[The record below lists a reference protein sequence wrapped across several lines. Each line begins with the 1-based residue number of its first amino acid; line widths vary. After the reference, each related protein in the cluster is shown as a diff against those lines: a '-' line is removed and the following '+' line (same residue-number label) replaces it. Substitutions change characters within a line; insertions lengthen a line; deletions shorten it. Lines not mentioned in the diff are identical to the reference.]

1 VFFNLFR
8 IQKNIKLM
16 PKITLPDGNSL
27 NFDNHVTGL
36 QVAEKISKS
45 LAKQAMV
52 ISVNGEL
59 KDLDYKISSDCSVKI
74 FTSKN
79 EEGLDTI
86 RHDTAHI
93 LAMAVQELFPGT
105 QVTIGP
111 VIENG
116 FYYDFAR
123 KQPFTEEDLLK
134 IENKMKEI
142 VDRDEITK
150 REVWNRERAIKH
162 FRDKGEIYKAELI
175 ESIPAGEEV
184 SIYFHGDWHDLC
196 RGPHLASTGKIGKF
210 FKLMK
215 VSGAYWRGDS
225 NNEMLQRIYGT
236 SWATQ
241 KDLDDYLKRIEEAEK
256 RDHRKLG
263 KEMDLFHFREE
274 SPGSVFWHE
283 KGWTLFQK
291 LISYMRSRQDDAG
304 YKEVNTPEVLDR
316 SLWEKS
322 GHWEKYGEH
331 MYTSTTPDEKVF
343 AIKPMNC
350 PGHVQVF
357 NQGLKSY
364 RDLPLRISEFGKV
377 HRYEP
382 SGSLH
387 GLLRVRAFTQDD
399 AHIFCTEDQI
409 TSECLIVTNL
419 ILDIYKELGFENVIL
434 KYSDRPD
441 LRVGD
446 DSVWDKAESALLDAV
461 KASKLEYTINKGE
474 GAFYGPKIEFVLRDA
489 IGRDWQCGTLQV
501 DLNLPGRLDAS
512 YVDKDGIKKVPVMLH
527 RALFGSL
534 ERFIGILIEHYAGKF
549 PFWISPLQTVVIP
562 ISEDFEN
569 YAAEVA
575 NKIKKAGISS
585 AVDLK
590 KHNLNYKIR
599 DHSLAKIPLLLI
611 CGKKEVDSNSVTI
624 RRLDSNKQENMD
636 LDLFLKTFS
645 ALNKASSN

>member
-1 VFFNLFR
+1 
-8 IQKNIKLM
+8 M
-16 PKITLPDGNSL
+16 PLITLPNGNSIEFP
-27 NFDNHVTGL
+27 NKVTGL
-36 QVAEKISKS
+36 EIAEKISKS
-45 LAKQAMV
+45 LSKEATI
-52 ISVNGEL
+52 ISVDDEL
-59 KDLDYKISSDCSVKI
+59 KDLSYVIDKDCSIKI
-74 FTSKN
+74 FTSKDK
-79 EEGLDTI
+79 EGLETI

-93 LAMAVQELFPGT
+93 TAMAVQELFPGT

-111 VIENG
+111 IIENG
-116 FYYDFAR
+116 FYYDFSR
-123 KQPFTEEDLLK
+123 KEPFTEEDLSK
-134 IENKMKEI
+134 IEIKMKEI
-142 VDRDEITK
+142 VDRDVPTT
-150 REVWNRERAIKH
+150 REVWSRDKAISH
-162 FRDKGEIYKAELI
+162 FKAKGEIYKAEII
-175 ESIPAGEEV
+175 ESIPQGEDV

-196 RGPHLASTGKIGKF
+196 KGPHLSSTGKIGKY
-210 FKLMK
+210 FKLTK

-236 SWATQ
+236 SWESQ
-241 KDLDDYLKRIEEAEK
+241 KNLDKYLKRIEEAEK

-283 KGWTLFQK
+283 KGWKLFQK
-291 LISYMRSRQDDAG
+291 LVAYMRNRQEKAG
-304 YKEVNTPEVLDR
+304 YKEVNTPEILDR
-316 SLWEKS
+316 ALWEKS

-331 MYTSTTPDEKVF
+331 MYTSQTPDKKIF

-350 PGHVQVF
+350 PGHIQIF

-382 SGSLH
+382 SGALH

-409 TSECLIVTNL
+409 TKECLIVTNL
-419 ILDIYKELGFENVIL
+419 ILDIYKDLGFENIIL

-446 DSVWDKAESALLDAV
+446 DNVWDKAEKALLDAV

-501 DLNLPGRLDAS
+501 DLNLPERLEAS
-512 YVDKDGIKKVPVMLH
+512 FVDKDGTKKIPVMLH

-534 ERFIGILIEHYAGKF
+534 ERFIGILIENYAGKF
-549 PFWISPLQTVVIP
+549 PFWIAPLQAVVIP
-562 ISEDFEN
+562 ISEEFDV
-569 YAAEVA
+569 YAKKVNE
-575 NKIKKAGISS
+575 KINNAGMSCE
-585 AVDLK
+585 VDLK
-590 KHNLNYKIR
+590 NNNLNYKIR
-599 DHSLAKIPLLLI
+599 EHSLSKIPLLLI
-611 CGKKEVDSNSVTI
+611 CGKKEVDSDSVTI
-624 RRLDSNKQENMD
+624 RRLDSNKQENME
-636 LDLFLKTFS
+636 LNLFLKNFS
-645 ALNKASSN
+645 ALNKAYSN

>member
-1 VFFNLFR
+1 
-8 IQKNIKLM
+8 M
-16 PKITLPDGNSL
+16 PIIRLPDGNSL
-27 NFDNHVTGL
+27 DFSKKVTGL
-36 QVAEKISKS
+36 EVAEKISKS
-45 LAKQAMV
+45 LAKQAMI
-52 ISVNGEL
+52 ISVDGEL
-59 KDLDYKISSDCSVKI
+59 KDLDFIIEKDCSVKI

-79 EEGLDTI
+79 DEGLETI
-86 RHDTAHI
+86 RHDTAHV

-123 KQPFTEEDLLK
+123 KEPFTEEDLKK
-134 IENKMKEI
+134 IEEKMREI
-142 VDRDEITK
+142 VDRDEKTK
-150 REVWNRERAIKH
+150 REVWNRDKAIAH
-162 FRDKGEIYKAELI
+162 FKKKGELYKAELI
-175 ESIPAGEEV
+175 ESIPKEEDV

-196 RGPHLASTGKIGKF
+196 RGPHLSSTGKIGKF

-236 SWATQ
+236 SWASQ
-241 KDLDDYLKRIEEAEK
+241 KDLDIYLKRIEEAEK

-283 KGWTLFQK
+283 KGWALFQK
-291 LISYMRSRQDDAG
+291 LINYMRMKQDSAG
-304 YKEVNTPEVLDR
+304 YKEINTPEVLDR

-322 GHWEKYGEH
+322 GHWEKFGAN
-331 MYTSTTPDEKVF
+331 MYTSTTPDEKIF

-350 PGHVQVF
+350 PGCVEVF
-357 NQGLKSY
+357 NQGLESY
-364 RDLPLRISEFGKV
+364 KDLPLKMSEFGKV

-382 SGSLH
+382 SGALH

-409 TSECLIVTNL
+409 TEECLTVTNL
-419 ILDIYKELGFENVIL
+419 ILEIYKDLGFENVIL

-441 LRVGD
+441 LRVGT
-446 DSVWDKAESALLDAV
+446 DSVWDKAEAALLEAV
-461 KASKLEYTINKGE
+461 KATKLEYTINKGE

-501 DLNLPGRLDAS
+501 DFNLPGRLGAS
-512 YVDKDGIKKVPVMLH
+512 YIDKDGTKKIPVMLH

-534 ERFIGILIEHYAGKF
+534 ERFIGILIENYAGKF
-549 PFWISPLQTVVIP
+549 PFWISPSQTVVIP
-562 ISEDFEN
+562 IAEEFND
-569 YAAEVA
+569 YAKKVA
-575 NKIKKAGISS
+575 NQIKQVGISS
-585 AVDLK
+585 FVDLK
-590 KHNLNYKIR
+590 NQNLNYKIR

-624 RRLDSNKQENMD
+624 RRLDSNKQENME
-636 LDLFLKTFS
+636 LKKFLKTFS
-645 ALNKASSN
+645 ALNKAPSN

>member
-1 VFFNLFR
+1 
-8 IQKNIKLM
+8 M

-27 NFDNHVTGL
+27 NFENHVTGL

-52 ISVNGEL
+52 ISVDGEL
-59 KDLDYKISSDCSVKI
+59 KDLDHQIKNDCLVKI

-123 KQPFTEEDLLK
+123 KEPFTEEDLLK

-150 REVWNRERAIKH
+150 REVWDRDKAIQH
-162 FRDKGEIYKAELI
+162 FRNKGEVYKAELI

-196 RGPHLASTGKIGKF
+196 RGPHLTSTGKVGKF

-283 KGWTLFQK
+283 KGWALFQK
-291 LISYMRSRQDDAG
+291 LISYMRSRQDIAG
-304 YKEVNTPEVLDR
+304 YKEVNTPEILDR
-316 SLWEKS
+316 ALWEKS

-350 PGHVQVF
+350 PGHIQVF

-382 SGSLH
+382 SGALH

-512 YVDKDGIKKVPVMLH
+512 YVDKDGVKKVPVMLH

-569 YAAEVA
+569 YAIEVS
-575 NKIKKAGISS
+575 NKIKQAGITCF
-585 AVDLK
+585 VDLK

-611 CGKKEVDSNSVTI
+611 CGKKEVDSNTVTI

-636 LDLFLKTFS
+636 LDLFLKKFS

>member
-1 VFFNLFR
+1 
-8 IQKNIKLM
+8 M
-16 PKITLPDGNSL
+16 PTITLPDGKNIKFS
-27 NFDNHVTGL
+27 NQITGL
-36 QVAEKISKS
+36 EVAEKISKS
-45 LAKQAMV
+45 LSKQASV

-59 KDLDYKISSDCSVKI
+59 RDLSFIIDKDCKVKI
-74 FTSKN
+74 FTSKDK
-79 EEGLDTI
+79 EGLETI

-93 LAMAVQELFPGT
+93 TAMAVQEIFPGT

-116 FYYDFAR
+116 FYYDFSR
-123 KQPFTEEDLLK
+123 KEPFTEEDLSK
-134 IENKMKEI
+134 IENKMREI
-142 VDRDEITK
+142 VDRDVLTT
-150 REVWNRERAIKH
+150 REVWNRDKAISH
-162 FRDKGEIYKAELI
+162 FKEKGEIYKAQII
-175 ESIPAGEEV
+175 ESIPKGEDV
-184 SIYFHGDWHDLC
+184 SIYFHGEWHDLC
-196 RGPHLASTGKIGKF
+196 KGPHLSSTGKIGKH

-215 VSGAYWRGDS
+215 VSGAYWRGNS

-236 SWATQ
+236 SWASK
-241 KDLDDYLKRIEEAEK
+241 KDLDNYLKRIEEAEK

-283 KGWTLFQK
+283 KGWKLFQK
-291 LISYMRSRQDDAG
+291 LVAYMRRRQEEAG
-304 YKEVNTPEVLDR
+304 YKEVNTPEILDR
-316 SLWEKS
+316 ALWEKS

-331 MYTSTTPDEKVF
+331 MYTSQTPDEKIF

-350 PGHVQVF
+350 PGHIQVF

-382 SGSLH
+382 SGALH

-409 TSECLIVTNL
+409 TKECLIVTNL
-419 ILDIYKELGFENVIL
+419 ILDIYKDLGFENVIL

-446 DSVWDKAESALLDAV
+446 DKVWDKAEKALLDAV

-512 YVDKDGIKKVPVMLH
+512 FIDKDGNKKIPVMLH

-534 ERFIGILIEHYAGKF
+534 ERFIGILIENYAGKF
-549 PFWISPLQTVVIP
+549 PFWISPMQVIVIP
-562 ISEDFEN
+562 ISEEFDE
-569 YAAEVA
+569 YAKKV
-575 NKIKKAGISS
+575 NKEIINMGITSE
-585 AVDLK
+585 VDLK
-590 KHNLNYKIR
+590 NHNLNYKIR
-599 DHSLAKIPLLLI
+599 EHSVSKVPLLLI
-611 CGKKEVDSNSVTI
+611 CGKKEVDTNTVTI
-624 RRLDSNKQENMD
+624 RRLDTNKQENMD
-636 LDLFLKTFS
+636 LKLFLKKFS

>member
-1 VFFNLFR
+1 
-8 IQKNIKLM
+8 M
-16 PKITLPDGNSL
+16 PLITLPDGNTL
-27 NFDNHVTGL
+27 DFPNKVTGL
-36 QVAEKISKS
+36 EVAEKISKS
-45 LAKQAMV
+45 LSKQASI
-52 ISVNGEL
+52 ISVNDEL
-59 KDLDYKISSDCSVKI
+59 KDLSHVIDKDCTIKI
-74 FTSKN
+74 FTSKDK
-79 EEGLDTI
+79 EGLETI

-93 LAMAVQELFPGT
+93 TAMAVQELFPGT

-111 VIENG
+111 IIENG
-116 FYYDFAR
+116 FYYDFSR
-123 KQPFTEEDLLK
+123 KEPFTEEDLKK
-134 IENKMKEI
+134 IENKMREI
-142 VDRDEITK
+142 VDRDVPTT
-150 REVWNRERAIKH
+150 REVWNRDKAISH
-162 FRDKGEIYKAELI
+162 FKEIGEVYKAEII
-175 ESIPAGEEV
+175 ESIPKGEDV

-196 RGPHLASTGKIGKF
+196 RGPHLPSTGKIGKY
-210 FKLMK
+210 FKLTK

-236 SWATQ
+236 SWASQ
-241 KDLDDYLKRIEEAEK
+241 KDLDEYLKRIEEAEK

-283 KGWTLFQK
+283 KGWKLFQK
-291 LISYMRSRQDDAG
+291 LVAYMRGRQEKAG

-316 SLWEKS
+316 ALWEKS

-331 MYTSTTPDEKVF
+331 MYTSETPDEKVF

-382 SGSLH
+382 SGALH

-409 TSECLIVTNL
+409 TEECLIVTNL
-419 ILDIYKELGFENVIL
+419 ILDIYKDLGFKNVIL

-446 DSVWDKAESALLDAV
+446 DNVWDKAEKALLDAV

-512 YVDKDGIKKVPVMLH
+512 FVDKDGTKKIPVMLH

-534 ERFIGILIEHYAGKF
+534 ERFIGILIENYAGKF
-549 PFWISPLQTVVIP
+549 PFWIAPLQVVVIP
-562 ISEDFEN
+562 ISEEFDN
-569 YAAEVA
+569 YAKEV
-575 NKIKKAGISS
+575 NEKIREAGMSS
-585 AVDLK
+585 EVDLK
-590 KHNLNYKIR
+590 NHNLNYKIR
-599 DHSLAKIPLLLI
+599 EHSLSKIRLLLI

-624 RRLDSNKQENMD
+624 RRLDTNKQENME
-636 LDLFLKTFS
+636 LNLFLKTFS

>member
-1 VFFNLFR
+1 
-8 IQKNIKLM
+8 M
-16 PKITLPDGNSL
+16 PVIRLPDGN
-27 NFDNHVTGL
+27 NIEFTKEVTGL

-45 LAKQAMV
+45 LSKQATI
-52 ISVNGEL
+52 ISVDDEL
-59 KDLDYKISSDCSVKI
+59 KDLNYIIDKDCSVKI
-74 FTSKN
+74 FTSKDI
-79 EEGLDTI
+79 EGLETI

-93 LAMAVQELFPGT
+93 LAMAVQELFPKT

-123 KQPFTEEDLLK
+123 KEPFTEEDLNK
-134 IENKMKEI
+134 IENKMKQI
-142 VDRDEITK
+142 VDRNIPTT
-150 REVWNRERAIKH
+150 REVWERDKAISH
-162 FRDKGEIYKAELI
+162 FKKKGEIYKSELI
-175 ESIPAGEEV
+175 KSIPQGEDV
-184 SIYFHGDWHDLC
+184 SIYFHGEWHDLC
-196 RGPHLASTGKIGKF
+196 RGPHLSSTGKIGKF
-210 FKLMK
+210 FKLTK

-236 SWATQ
+236 SWASQ

-283 KGWTLFQK
+283 KGWALFQK
-291 LISYMRSRQDDAG
+291 LIDYMRMKQDIAG
-304 YKEVNTPEVLDR
+304 YKEINTPEVLDR
-316 SLWEKS
+316 TLWEKS
-322 GHWEKYGEH
+322 GHWEKFGAN
-331 MYTSTTPDEKVF
+331 MYTSTTPDEKIF

-350 PGHVQVF
+350 PGCVEVF

-364 RDLPLRISEFGKV
+364 KDLPLKMSEFGKV

-382 SGSLH
+382 SGALH

-409 TSECLIVTNL
+409 TKECLIVTNL
-419 ILDIYKELGFENVIL
+419 ILEIYKDLGFDNVIL

-446 DSVWDKAESALLDAV
+446 DSVWDKSETALLEAV
-461 KASKLEYTINKGE
+461 KATKLEYSINKGE

-501 DLNLPGRLDAS
+501 DFNLPGRLGAS
-512 YVDKDGIKKVPVMLH
+512 YIDKDGLKKVPVMLH

-534 ERFIGILIEHYAGKF
+534 ERFIGILIENYAGKF

-562 ISEDFEN
+562 ISEEFDD
-569 YAAEVA
+569 YATKVS
-575 NKIKKAGISS
+575 NKIKKAGMSS
-585 AVDLK
+585 IVDLK

-599 DHSLAKIPLLLI
+599 DHSLAKVPLLLI

-624 RRLDSNKQENMD
+624 RRLDSTKQENME
-636 LDLFLKTFS
+636 LNIFLKTFS

>member
-1 VFFNLFR
+1 
-8 IQKNIKLM
+8 M
-16 PKITLPDGNSL
+16 PIITLPDGNNL
-27 NFDNHVTGL
+27 TFPDKVTGL
-36 QVAEKISKS
+36 DVAEKISKS

-52 ISVNGEL
+52 ISIDGDL
-59 KDLDYKISSDCSVKI
+59 KDLDFLIEKDCSIKI

-79 EEGLDTI
+79 PEGLETI

-123 KQPFTEEDLLK
+123 KEPFTEDDLEK

-142 VDRDEITK
+142 VDRNEITK
-150 REVWNRERAIKH
+150 REVWDRNKAITH
-162 FRDKGEIYKAELI
+162 FKEKGEIYKAELI
-175 ESIPAGEEV
+175 EAIPENEDV

-196 RGPHLASTGKIGKF
+196 RGPHLSSTGKIGKF
-210 FKLMK
+210 FKLTK

-241 KDLDDYLKRIEEAEK
+241 KDLDEYLKRIEEAEK

-283 KGWTLFQK
+283 KGWALFQK
-291 LISYMRSRQDDAG
+291 LINYMRSRQDAAG
-304 YKEVNTPEVLDR
+304 YKEVNTPEILDR
-316 SLWEKS
+316 QLWEKS
-322 GHWEKYGEH
+322 GHWEKYGEN
-331 MYTSTTPDEKVF
+331 MYTSETPDEKVF

-350 PGHVQVF
+350 PGHIQVF

-364 RDLPLRISEFGKV
+364 RDLPLRITEFGKV

-382 SGSLH
+382 SGALH

-399 AHIFCTEDQI
+399 AHIFCSEDQI
-409 TSECLIVTNL
+409 TSECLEVTNL
-419 ILDIYKELGFENVIL
+419 ILDIYKDLGFENVIL
-434 KYSDRPD
+434 KYADRPEV
-441 LRVGD
+441 RVGD
-446 DSVWDKAESALLDAV
+446 DEVWDKAEASLLEAV
-461 KASKLEYTINKGE
+461 KASKLEYSINKGE

-512 YVDKDGIKKVPVMLH
+512 YVDKDGSKKVPVMLH

-534 ERFIGILIEHYAGKF
+534 ERFIGILIENYAGKF
-549 PFWISPLQTVVIP
+549 PFWISPLQTMVIP
-562 ISEDFEN
+562 ISEEFND
-569 YAAEVA
+569 YAV
-575 NKIKKAGISS
+575 NVSKKIKDAGISS
-585 AVDLK
+585 SVDLK
-590 KHNLNYKIR
+590 NNNLNYKIR
-599 DHSLAKIPLLLI
+599 DHSLAKIPVLLI

-636 LDLFLKTFS
+636 IDQFLKIFS

>member
-1 VFFNLFR
+1 
-8 IQKNIKLM
+8 M
-16 PKITLPDGNSL
+16 PLITLPDGKSIEFL
-27 NFDNHVTGL
+27 NKVTGL
-36 QVAEKISKS
+36 EIAEKISKS
-45 LAKQAMV
+45 LSKQATV
-52 ISVNGEL
+52 ISVNDEL
-59 KDLDYKISSDCSVKI
+59 KDLSHTIDKDCKVKI
-74 FTSKN
+74 FTSKSK
-79 EEGLDTI
+79 EGLETI

-93 LAMAVQELFPGT
+93 TAMAVQELFPGT

-111 VIENG
+111 IIENG
-116 FYYDFAR
+116 FYYDFLR
-123 KQPFTEEDLLK
+123 KEPFTEEDLNK
-134 IENKMKEI
+134 IENRMKEI
-142 VDRDEITK
+142 VDRDLPTT
-150 REVWNRERAIKH
+150 REVWNRDKAISH
-162 FRDKGEIYKAELI
+162 FKDKGETYKAEI
-175 ESIPAGEEV
+175 IASIPQGEDV

-196 RGPHLASTGKIGKF
+196 KGPHLSSTGKIGKY
-210 FKLMK
+210 FKLTK

-236 SWATQ
+236 SWASQ
-241 KDLDDYLKRIEEAEK
+241 KDLDEYLKRIEEAEK

-274 SPGSVFWHE
+274 SPGAVFWHE
-283 KGWTLFQK
+283 KGWKLFQK
-291 LISYMRSRQDDAG
+291 LVAYMRKRQEKAG
-304 YKEVNTPEVLDR
+304 YKEVNTPEILDR

-322 GHWEKYGEH
+322 GHWEKYGDH
-331 MYTSTTPDEKVF
+331 MYTSQTPDEKVF

-382 SGSLH
+382 SGALH

-399 AHIFCTEDQI
+399 AHIFCTENQI
-409 TSECLIVTNL
+409 TEECLIVTNL

-446 DSVWDKAESALLDAV
+446 DNVWDKAEKALLDAV

-501 DLNLPGRLDAS
+501 DLNLPGRLEAS
-512 YVDKDGIKKVPVMLH
+512 FVDNDGTKKVPVMLH

-534 ERFIGILIEHYAGKF
+534 ERFIGILIENYAGKF
-549 PFWISPLQTVVIP
+549 PFWIAPLQTVVIP
-562 ISEDFEN
+562 ISEEFDT
-569 YAAEVA
+569 YAKAVNE
-575 NKIKKAGISS
+575 KINDAGMSS
-585 AVDLK
+585 EVDLK
-590 KHNLNYKIR
+590 NHNLNYKIR
-599 DHSLAKIPLLLI
+599 EHSLAKIPLLLI

-624 RRLDSNKQENMD
+624 RRLDTNKQENME
-636 LDLFLKTFS
+636 LNLFLKTFS
-645 ALNKASSN
+645 ALNKAPSN

>member
-1 VFFNLFR
+1 
-8 IQKNIKLM
+8 M
-16 PKITLPDGNSL
+16 PTITLPDGNNL
-27 NFDNHVTGL
+27 EFPNKTTGL
-36 QVAEKISKS
+36 EVAEKISTS
-45 LAKQAMV
+45 LAKQAMIV
-52 ISVNGEL
+52 AVDGQL
-59 KDLDYKISSDCSVKI
+59 KDLDFVIDKDCSIKI

-79 EEGLDTI
+79 EEGLETI

-123 KQPFTEEDLLK
+123 KEPFTEDDLKK
-134 IENKMKEI
+134 IEDKMKEI
-142 VDRDEITK
+142 VDRDVVTK
-150 REVWNRERAIKH
+150 REVWSREKAIEH
-162 FRDKGEIYKAELI
+162 FKKKGEIYKAELI
-175 ESIPAGEEV
+175 ESIPQGEEV

-196 RGPHLASTGKIGKF
+196 RGPHLSSTGKIGKY

-241 KDLDDYLKRIEEAEK
+241 KDLDAYLKRLEEAEK

-283 KGWTLFQK
+283 KGWALFQK
-291 LISYMRSRQDDAG
+291 LINYMRARQDAAG

-316 SLWEKS
+316 LLWEKS
-322 GHWEKYGEH
+322 GHWEKYGEN
-331 MYTSTTPDEKVF
+331 MYTSETPDEKVF

-350 PGHVQVF
+350 PGHIQVF

-364 RDLPLRISEFGKV
+364 RDLPLRITEFGKV

-382 SGSLH
+382 SGALH

-399 AHIFCTEDQI
+399 AHIFCSEDQI
-409 TSECLIVTNL
+409 TSECLNVTNL
-419 ILDIYKELGFENVIL
+419 ILDIYKDLGFENVIL
-434 KYSDRPD
+434 KYADRPEV
-441 LRVGD
+441 RVGAD
-446 DSVWDKAESALLDAV
+446 EVWDKAEASLLEAV
-461 KASKLEYTINKGE
+461 KASKLEYSINKGE

-512 YVDKDGIKKVPVMLH
+512 YVDKDGTKKVPVMLH

-562 ISEDFEN
+562 ISEEFDD
-569 YAAEVA
+569 YATQVSK
-575 NKIKKAGISS
+575 KIKQAGMSS
-585 AVDLK
+585 FVDLK

-636 LDLFLKTFS
+636 LDVFLKTFS

>member
-1 VFFNLFR
+1 
-8 IQKNIKLM
+8 M
-16 PKITLPDGNSL
+16 PIITLPDGNNL
-27 NFDNHVTGL
+27 NFPDKVTGL
-36 QVAEKISKS
+36 DVAEKISKS

-52 ISVNGEL
+52 ISVDGDL
-59 KDLDYKISSDCSVKI
+59 KDLDFLIEKDCSIKI

-79 EEGLDTI
+79 PEGLETI

-123 KQPFTEEDLLK
+123 KEPFTEDDLEQ

-142 VDRDEITK
+142 VDRNEITK
-150 REVWNRERAIKH
+150 REVWERNKAISH
-162 FRDKGEIYKAELI
+162 FKEKGETYKAELI
-175 ESIPAGEEV
+175 EAIPENEDV

-196 RGPHLASTGKIGKF
+196 RGPHLSSTGKIGKF
-210 FKLMK
+210 FKLTK

-241 KDLDDYLKRIEEAEK
+241 KDLDEYLKRIEEAEK

-283 KGWTLFQK
+283 RGWALFQK
-291 LISYMRSRQDDAG
+291 LINYMRGRQDAAG
-304 YKEVNTPEVLDR
+304 YKEVNTPEILDR
-316 SLWEKS
+316 QLWEKS
-322 GHWEKYGEH
+322 GHWEKYGEN
-331 MYTSTTPDEKVF
+331 MYTSETPDEKVF

-350 PGHVQVF
+350 PGHIQVF

-364 RDLPLRISEFGKV
+364 RDLPLRITEFGKV

-382 SGSLH
+382 SGALH

-399 AHIFCTEDQI
+399 AHIFCSEDQI
-409 TSECLIVTNL
+409 TSECLEVTNL
-419 ILDIYKELGFENVIL
+419 ILDIYKDLGFENVIL
-434 KYSDRPD
+434 KYADRPEV
-441 LRVGD
+441 RVGED
-446 DSVWDKAESALLDAV
+446 EVWDKAEASLLEAV

-512 YVDKDGIKKVPVMLH
+512 YVDKDGTKKVPVMLH

-534 ERFIGILIEHYAGKF
+534 ERFIGILIENYAGKF
-549 PFWISPLQTVVIP
+549 PFWISPLQTMVIP
-562 ISEDFEN
+562 ISEEFNDYVVEISK
-569 YAAEVA
+569 
-575 NKIKKAGISS
+575 KIKSAGISS
-585 AVDLK
+585 SVDLK
-590 KHNLNYKIR
+590 NKNLNYKIR

-636 LDLFLKTFS
+636 IDQFLKTFS